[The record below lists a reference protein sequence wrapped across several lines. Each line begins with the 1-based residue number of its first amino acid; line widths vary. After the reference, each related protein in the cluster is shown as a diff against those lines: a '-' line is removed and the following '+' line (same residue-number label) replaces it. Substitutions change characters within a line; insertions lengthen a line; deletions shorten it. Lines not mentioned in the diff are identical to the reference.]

1 MEIVFASPWPAYVG
15 MAAAAAGA
23 VVLLVLVRRRRL
35 PYVRVEIPFEL
46 AALLMG
52 IFLIVSFAFFN
63 RRFYAARV
71 ERDTLVLEYPLHER
85 SFPASSV
92 VTVQLRQDSFG
103 RWRSNPLYCVRVE
116 VEGGSF
122 DSFSDSRVQAES
134 SAEQLRHVLRLAGLR
149 R

>member
-15 MAAAAAGA
+15 MAAAAAA
-23 VVLLVLVRRRRL
+23 VLLLVLVRRRRL
-35 PYVRVEIPFEL
+35 PYVRVEIPSEL

-63 RRFYAARV
+63 RRFYAVRV

-85 SFPASSV
+85 SFPASNV
-92 VTVQLRQDSFG
+92 VSVQLRRDSFG
-103 RWRSNPLYCVRVE
+103 RGSSNPLYSVRVE

-122 DSFSDSRVQAES
+122 DSFSNSRVEAES
-134 SAEQLRHVLRLAGLR
+134 SAEQLRHVLRPAGPR